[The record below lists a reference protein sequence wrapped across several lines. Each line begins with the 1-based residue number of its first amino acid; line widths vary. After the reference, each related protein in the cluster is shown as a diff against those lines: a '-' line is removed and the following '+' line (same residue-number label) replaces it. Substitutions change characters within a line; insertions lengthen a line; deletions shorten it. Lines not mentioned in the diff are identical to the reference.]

1 MARRSSGEPRT
12 TLRISLLD
20 MPGDLGT
27 YIVPRHP
34 CCFNH
39 TESVAD
45 VVLDVLEVH
54 DTRVIVVLAREQRA
68 LEVCRMHIGKWVG
81 VGVPAPEA
89 EVEPADGGVVVVDYN
104 DLDR

>member
-34 CCFNH
+34 RCFNH

-54 DTRVIVVLAREQRA
+54 DTCVIVILAREQRA
-68 LEVCRMHIGKWVG
+68 LEVCRMHIGKRVG
-81 VGVPAPEA
+81 VGVPAPET
-89 EVEPADGGVVVVDYN
+89 EIETADACTVVIHN
-104 DLDR
+104 NEL